1 MAREAKPPAA
11 IQQAF
16 QMDRRGPELLAM
28 TKKALRTV
36 RRTVTKKRGCEATR
50 CGNSTRH
57 SYG

>member
-16 QMDRRGPELLAM
+16 QMDRCGPELLAM

-36 RRTVTKKRGCEATR
+36 RRTVTKERGSEATR
-50 CGNSTRH
+50 CENSTAH

>member
-1 MAREAKPPAA
+1 
-11 IQQAF
+11 
-16 QMDRRGPELLAM
+16 MDRRRTELLAM

-50 CGNSTRH
+50 CENSTAH